1 MSSRK
6 FTEVKQNGENTS
18 VVTVTSGIFVE
29 KRYRCLAKKRF
40 QFSVAMQNKFAVS
53 NLSSCCNRWLRIM
66 KAWNSSKSLFF
77 RASTVSRLQSCLWS
91 FLACLARFAQ
101 RTKKRETARSRE
113 QGIGGN
119 AQPCKTG
126 SYRSYPSWRE
136 GGWLLSLSY
145 VNERSAVG
153 KISTVL
159 AFKSLS
165 SVKRLIEK
173 CIVYIYGRF
182 IVTRFWTGTLSGLNC
197 LTAWWG
203 RRRSCDSFFTPLF
216 SRRSEKCLGNASAI
230 RGYKLRK

>member
-1 MSSRK
+1 MIEDNEGLELVLIS
-6 FTEVKQNGENTS
+6 
-18 VVTVTSGIFVE
+18 
-29 KRYRCLAKKRF
+29 
-40 QFSVAMQNKFAVS
+40 
-53 NLSSCCNRWLRIM
+53 
-66 KAWNSSKSLFF
+66 FF
-77 RASTVSRLQSCLWS
+77 RASTVSRLHSCVWS

-126 SYRSYPSWRE
+126 SYRSYPSGRE
-136 GGWLLSLSY
+136 GGGGLLSLSY

-182 IVTRFWTGTLSGLNC
+182 IVTRF
-197 LTAWWG
+197 
-203 RRRSCDSFFTPLF
+203 
-216 SRRSEKCLGNASAI
+216 
-230 RGYKLRK
+230 